1 MIPDYRRSRHAEKTV
16 TDTTINRDLEALRH
30 ILFWAADE
38 GFLLA
43 NPLARMRLVPER
55 RKPRAVL
62 TRSSAPK

>member
-1 MIPDYRRSRHAEKTV
+1 M